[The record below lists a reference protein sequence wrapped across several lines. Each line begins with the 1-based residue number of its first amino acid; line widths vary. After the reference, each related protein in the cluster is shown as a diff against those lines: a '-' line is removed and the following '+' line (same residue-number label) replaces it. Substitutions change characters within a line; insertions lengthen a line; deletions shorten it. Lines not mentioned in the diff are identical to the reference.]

1 MLTSDNQVAYFTVQY
16 NDDQKVMNFSKHDN
30 GIRWKILAIMWCD
43 KNNKI
48 ASAGEPVFVLWS
60 EHITEWDNCEA
71 TQLTHVHVAYPRWRF
86 VKESRIKAI
95 IRPS

>member
-43 KNNKI
+43 KNNKM
-48 ASAGEPVFVLWS
+48 ASAGEPVVGT
-60 EHITEWDNCEA
+60 HHRMG
-71 TQLTHVHVAYPRWRF
+71 QL
-86 VKESRIKAI
+86 
-95 IRPS
+95 